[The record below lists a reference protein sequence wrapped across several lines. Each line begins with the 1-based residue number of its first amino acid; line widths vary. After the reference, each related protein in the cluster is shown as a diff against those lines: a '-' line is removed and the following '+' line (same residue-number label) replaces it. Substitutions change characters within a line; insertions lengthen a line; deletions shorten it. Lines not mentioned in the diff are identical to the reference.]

1 MAPLVCVSN
10 PSCMLGLSNFSG
22 PSGGAII
29 VDAHEVERLVEN
41 LKPHKI
47 GDIGSDRF
55 VVAKRGLS
63 HLLGASPV
71 ALLAAGWH
79 STEY

>member
-1 MAPLVCVSN
+1 M
-10 PSCMLGLSNFSG
+10 
-22 PSGGAII
+22 
-29 VDAHEVERLVEN
+29 DAHEVERLVEN
-41 LKPHKI
+41 LNPHKI

-63 HLLGASPV
+63 RLLGASPV
-71 ALLAAGWH
+71 VLLAAGWH